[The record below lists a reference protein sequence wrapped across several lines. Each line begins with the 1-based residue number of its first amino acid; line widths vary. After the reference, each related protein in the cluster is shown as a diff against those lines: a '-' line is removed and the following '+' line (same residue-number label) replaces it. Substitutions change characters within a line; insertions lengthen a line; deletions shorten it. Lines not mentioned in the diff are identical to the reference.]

1 MCLSVCTVTNGGD
14 AFLITNPPAVKLMGT
29 TFDDSTN
36 VNPNAIAAASLN
48 SAIGTTL
55 KAPGTTVA
63 TCLYDFIQI
72 AGARDADGVE
82 ADRYCG
88 NALNPSSGSVNALGF
103 DEISPADPANLP
115 NTLFIPGAADSVQ
128 ICSKLEKHFLNY
140 EVSFTIM

>member
-14 AFLITNPPAVKLMGT
+14 AFLITNPPAILLLGT
-29 TFDDSTN
+29 DFETSTGAGP
-36 VNPNAIAAASLN
+36 VNPAATARASLN

-72 AGARDADGVE
+72 AGARDANGVE

-88 NALNPSSGSVNALGF
+88 NALNPSPGSVNVA
-103 DEISPADPANLP
+103 EIPGMPMNAA

-128 ICSKLEKHFLNY
+128 ICSKLEKHF
-140 EVSFTIM
+140 

>member
-14 AFLITNPPAVKLMGT
+14 AFLITNPAAAKLTAT
-29 TFDDSTN
+29 TFLALTGLGS
-36 VNPNAIAAASLN
+36 VNSAAIAKASLN
-48 SAIGTTL
+48 SAVGTTG
-55 KAPGTTVA
+55 ARVA

-88 NALNPSSGSVNALGF
+88 NALNPSPGSVNALGF

-128 ICSKLEKHFLNY
+128 ICSKLEKHF
-140 EVSFTIM
+140 

>member
-29 TFDDSTN
+29 NFENSTGASS
-36 VNPNAIAAASLN
+36 VNSVATARASLN

-55 KAPGTTVA
+55 KTPDSAVA

-88 NALNPSSGSVNALGF
+88 NALNPSPGSVNVDPF
-103 DEISPADPANLP
+103 PAIPPNDPENLKF
-115 NTLFIPGAADSVQ
+115 TLFIPGAADSVQ
-128 ICSKLEKHFLNY
+128 ICSKLAKHF
-140 EVSFTIM
+140 

>member
-55 KAPGTTVA
+55 KTPDTAVA

-72 AGARDADGVE
+72 AGARDANGVE

-88 NALNPSSGSVNALGF
+88 NALNPSPGSVNVDPF
-103 DEISPADPANLP
+103 DTGNPTNDPF
-115 NTLFIPGAADSVQ
+115 TLFIPGTADSVQ
-128 ICSKLEKHFLNY
+128 ICSKLEKHF
-140 EVSFTIM
+140 

>member
-14 AFLITNPPAVKLMGT
+14 AFLITNPPAVFLTGT
-29 TFDDSTN
+29 SFVTSTGPVN
-36 VNPNAIAAASLN
+36 VNPDATAAARLN

-72 AGARDADGVE
+72 AGARDANGVE

-88 NALNPSSGSVNALGF
+88 NALNPSPGSVNVAPF
-103 DEISPADPANLP
+103 DTGMPMNAE

-128 ICSKLEKHFLNY
+128 ICSKLEKHFLKITKY
-140 EVSFTIM
+140 HSL

>member
-14 AFLITNPPAVKLMGT
+14 AFLITNPAAVKLTET
-29 TFDDSTN
+29 TFLALTGAGT
-36 VNPNAIAAASLN
+36 VNPVAIAQARLN
-48 SAIGTTL
+48 SAVGTTGA
-55 KAPGTTVA
+55 KVA

-72 AGARDADGVE
+72 AGARDANGVE

-88 NALNPSSGSVNALGF
+88 NALNPSPGSVNAL
-103 DEISPADPANLP
+103 

-128 ICSKLEKHFLNY
+128 ICSKLEKHFLNH

>member
-14 AFLITNPPAVKLMGT
+14 AFLITNPPAVLLLGT
-29 TFDDSTN
+29 DFETSTGAGS
-36 VNPNAIAAASLN
+36 VNSAATARARLN

-72 AGARDADGVE
+72 AGARDANGVE

-88 NALNPSSGSVNALGF
+88 NALNPSPGSVNVVEFTGIL
-103 DEISPADPANLP
+103 PDPTNAA

-128 ICSKLEKHFLNY
+128 ICSKLEKHF
-140 EVSFTIM
+140 